1 MRVVASLAR
10 VARDTGAVARWLR
23 RAPLRVRL
31 ALRDAQDSRDRAALA
46 NRAPSAQER
55 RDQLIAFYKRY
66 EALVEALCDGAQYG
80 PDSALEQR
88 YQEHRAWMQ
97 RNYPALR
104 GYLRPYLDDP
114 EAAGQGRIEHHERQ
128 MDAFESLFGYPTLGT
143 LLQHDDGDLIGAIV
157 RTRQAMNSYGE
168 HLRQM
173 QRSEDR

>member
-31 ALRDAQDSRDRAALA
+31 ALRDAQESHARAATA
-46 NRAPSAQER
+46 NRAPTAEER
-55 RDQLIAFYKRY
+55 RDQLIGFYGRY

-80 PDSALEQR
+80 PDSTLEQR

-97 RNYPALR
+97 RHYPAMR
-104 GYLRPYLDDP
+104 GYLRPYLEDG
-114 EAAGQGRIEHHERQ
+114 ETVAKGRIEHHERQ
-128 MDAFESLFGYPTLGT
+128 MDAFESLFGYPTLTT

-157 RTRQAMNSYGE
+157 RTRQAVNRYGE